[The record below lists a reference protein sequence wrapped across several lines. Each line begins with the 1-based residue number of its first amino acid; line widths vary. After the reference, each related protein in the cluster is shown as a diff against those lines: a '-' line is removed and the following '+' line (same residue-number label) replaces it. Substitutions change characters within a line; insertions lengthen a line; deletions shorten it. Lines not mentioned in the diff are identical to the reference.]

1 MRWDN
6 GNSVAA
12 GALITLIAMRRRWRL
27 EPAGELETAWKPLE
41 SGCRCAEF
49 MWMWREN
56 GLEHYKHI
64 DTRRYL
70 ILDAEGR
77 SYVRQGG
84 QLVRVDFR
92 KSSAGLRRQSMSEV
106 SIESIATAALFW
118 LFYLRLP
125 LASRAG
131 AAFS

>member
-1 MRWDN
+1 ME
-6 GNSVAA
+6 
-12 GALITLIAMRRRWRL
+12 LQ
-27 EPAGELETAWKPLE
+27 PANWKPLE
-41 SGCRCAEF
+41 RLIGCRCGEF

-64 DTRRYL
+64 DSRRYL

-77 SYVRQGG
+77 CYGRQGD

-92 KSSAGLRRQSMSEV
+92 EEFQRGYGGNRCLTYRLSRSPWL
-106 SIESIATAALFW
+106 ALFW
-118 LFYLRLP
+118 LFYLRRL
-125 LASRAG
+125 LASRAD

>member
-6 GNSVAA
+6 GDSVAA
-12 GALITLIAMRRRWRL
+12 GALITLIAMRRFVCSAASGVTGGEGSEMEL
-27 EPAGELETAWKPLE
+27 EPVNWKPLE
-41 SGCRCAEF
+41 RLIGYRCGEF

-64 DTRRYL
+64 DSRRYL

-77 SYVRQGG
+77 CYGRQGA

-92 KSSAGLRRQSMSEV
+92 EEFQRVTEAIGV
-106 SIESIATAALFW
+106 
-118 LFYLRLP
+118 
-125 LASRAG
+125 
-131 AAFS
+131 